1 MLRAPLYRAA
11 ASSAVAYAP
20 LARHTVLRLFSG
32 SAWGKGIL
40 VTMPALSPTM
50 AHGKIAKWSKNEGD
64 ALKSGDVLAEVETD
78 KVRRR
83 EARGAAR
90 SGAARE
96 GLERVADGAW
106 STRWPQKRDRGTA
119 HRHTPA
125 GPSPAALRVWLA
137 RVVRPQPRG
146 WSERQARRRAG
157 LSIGDGTPFRGEGT
171 RSFPS
176 ATASLGAGARSS
188 ASDAI
193 VSGLPMQPACRH
205 PAAAA
210 AECAVRR
217 SARA

>member
-1 MLRAPLYRAA
+1 MRRETPLIIKSPSTNCSMLRAPLYRAA

-96 GLERVADGAW
+96 GHERVSLIW
-106 STRWPQKRDRGTA
+106 
-119 HRHTPA
+119 
-125 GPSPAALRVWLA
+125 
-137 RVVRPQPRG
+137 
-146 WSERQARRRAG
+146 G
-157 LSIGDGTPFRGEGT
+157 LEH
-171 RSFPS
+171 
-176 ATASLGAGARSS
+176 SL
-188 ASDAI
+188 
-193 VSGLPMQPACRH
+193 
-205 PAAAA
+205 A
-210 AECAVRR
+210 AEERER
-217 SARA
+217 